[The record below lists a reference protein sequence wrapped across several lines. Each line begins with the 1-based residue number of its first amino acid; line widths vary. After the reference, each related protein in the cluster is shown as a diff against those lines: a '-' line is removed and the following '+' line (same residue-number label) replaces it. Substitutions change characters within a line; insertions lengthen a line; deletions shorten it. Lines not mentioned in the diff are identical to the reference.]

1 MTILSRADCAT
12 IVHCGDPKRGAAWAE
27 IFARDLPEVPFRCWP
42 DIGDAQDVRYLIAWT
57 LSEEII
63 AALPNLEVLFS
74 IGAGVDQLDLSL
86 LPPHVRVIRMIEPGI
101 TTTMAEY
108 VTMAVLAL
116 HRDLPALVAGQRAGT
131 FPYMPVK
138 MARER
143 RVGIMGLGELGQAA
157 IRMLSPIGFRLSGW
171 SRSGR
176 AIEGVE
182 TFAGDAGMDA
192 FLGGLDILVCLLP
205 LTDETR
211 GILCRETFAKMPRGA
226 ALINVARGG
235 HLVQE
240 DLLSALDEGALSA
253 AFLDVSTPE
262 PLPET
267 HALRSHPAV
276 FLTPHIA
283 GVTRIDTAV
292 YALIDALKGVMAGQ
306 SVAGDIDRSRGY

>member
-1 MTILSRADCAT
+1 MT
-12 IVHCGDPKRGAAWAE
+12 IVHCGDPARGAAWGE
-27 IFARDLPEVPFRCWP
+27 IFARDLPSVPFRCWP
-42 DIGDAQDVRYLIAWT
+42 DIGAPEDVRYLIAWT
-57 LSEEII
+57 LSEEVIS
-63 AALPNLEVLFS
+63 ALPNLEVLFS

-131 FPYMPVK
+131 FPYMPVR

-171 SRSGR
+171 SRSPR
-176 AIEGVE
+176 AIDGVE
-182 TFAGDAGMDA
+182 TFAGAAGMET
-192 FLGGLDILVCLLP
+192 FLGGIDILVCLLP
-205 LTDETR
+205 LTPDTR
-211 GILCRETFAKMPRGA
+211 GILCRETFAKMPEGA

-235 HLVQE
+235 HLVQD
-240 DLLSALDEGALSA
+240 DLIEALGNGRISA

-292 YALIDALKGVMAGQ
+292 YALMDALKGVMAGAP
-306 SVAGDIDRSRGY
+306 VAGDIDRSRGY